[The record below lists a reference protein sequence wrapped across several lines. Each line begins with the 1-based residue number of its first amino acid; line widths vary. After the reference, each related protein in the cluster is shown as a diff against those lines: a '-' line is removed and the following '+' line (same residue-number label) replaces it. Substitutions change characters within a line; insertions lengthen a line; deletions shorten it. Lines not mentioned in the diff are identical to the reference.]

1 MVHSFLVTNV
11 ESMRSSSK
19 HKSSFNWRTGSV
31 SAIVTASIVCAAYL
45 KIAGVDQKIAEEPAV
60 LLGSNTKAASK
71 GHQIL
76 HAIVSGSPEKGSKS
90 AAQNISSK
98 LHLAPKLPRSVHK
111 LKVLAIKGYEVRGP
125 FPKIGKYGVV
135 PQMNADIVDSME
147 DPQVHQARRA
157 PRHGWPCIEISP
169 PSPGGMTDALRG
181 SGAAQL
187 RARPDPGG
195 LHRR

>member
-11 ESMRSSSK
+11 ESMRSSK

-31 SAIVTASIVCAAYL
+31 SAIVTVSIVCAAYL
-45 KIAGVDQKIAEEPAV
+45 KIAGVDKKIAEEPAV
-60 LLGSNTKAASK
+60 LLRSNTKPESK
-71 GHQIL
+71 GLQI
-76 HAIVSGSPEKGSKS
+76 HAIVSGSLEKGSKS

-98 LHLAPKLPRSVHK
+98 LHLAPKLPRTVHK

-157 PRHGWPCIEISP
+157 PRHGWP
-169 PSPGGMTDALRG
+169 
-181 SGAAQL
+181 
-187 RARPDPGG
+187 
-195 LHRR
+195 